1 MLEDSQHKGT
11 LLLVMTA
18 DGLADVDKELLPS
31 GNFRIE
37 IGTGILCDVEHD
49 MYDDSRV
56 VTKVHG
62 LTGWIVPKAKRE
74 FWYEC
79 PLGRHVVDRP
89 VFQIILD
96 LDAEILRQ
104 NDNDSTR
111 VYSHDQLE
119 AVLVPS
125 KFYRDQSST
134 KIPIEV
140 YKSPPF
146 FHEWKTYDIENA
158 ILEEKEDEKCEV
170 DAKITL
176 ELENYL
182 LKCSNKKLVKQLR
195 KDMTKIEELETN
207 QRVGKFRV
215 GTRAYRAKIR
225 MTIQKYGQVE
235 NTANWSDSD

>member
-1 MLEDSQHKGT
+1 MGQFFKTPQLLVKVKGVMLEDSQHKGR

-37 IGTGILCDVEHD
+37 IGTGILCDVE
-49 MYDDSRV
+49 
-56 VTKVHG
+56 
-62 LTGWIVPKAKRE
+62 
-74 FWYEC
+74 
-79 PLGRHVVDRP
+79 
-89 VFQIILD
+89 
-96 LDAEILRQ
+96 
-104 NDNDSTR
+104 
-111 VYSHDQLE
+111 
-119 AVLVPS
+119 
-125 KFYRDQSST
+125 
-134 KIPIEV
+134 IPIEV

-158 ILEEKEDEKCEV
+158 ILEKKEDEKCEV